1 MPARLLAVVLILSAA
16 AMLVGREPSANAG
29 SGRNIHLTAA
39 PGVSVP
45 NVDDLTRK
53 LESTLGLGTT
63 KIYVHESDKWIEVK
77 PSSVEKPMS
86 AIVRSFN
93 EKERIAYVD
102 LRMHPEYNMPVLQ
115 IWHFDGQTWSD
126 RIDRG
131 AFVR

>member
-1 MPARLLAVVLILSAA
+1 
-16 AMLVGREPSANAG
+16 MLVSREPSTSAEL
-29 SGRNIHLTAA
+29 GRSIHLTTA

-63 KIYVHESDKWIEVK
+63 KIYVHESDKWVEVK
-77 PSSVEKPMS
+77 PSSVEKPTS
-86 AIVRSFN
+86 VIVRSFN
-93 EKERIAYVD
+93 EKEGIAYVD
-102 LRMHPEYNMPVLQ
+102 LRMHPEYKMPVFQ
-115 IWHFDGQTWSD
+115 IWHFDGKTWSD